1 MEQNEISADDSVF
14 VKTHTNS
21 GRAQMEQLIN
31 LESFLRSRI
40 RGQDHVIERICSA
53 LQRAELGLCKAGRP
67 KASFMFLGPT
77 GVGKTET
84 TIAFTSYILGAEA
97 LAAVA
102 SPWSP
107 ARTACGWNRRVAWIR
122 PSSG

>member
-1 MEQNEISADDSVF
+1 MVAPWPANVATRSSYTCANSLF

-21 GRAQMEQLIN
+21 ERAQMEQLIN

-40 RGQDHVIERICSA
+40 RGQDHVIERICPA

-67 KASFMFLGPT
+67 KGSFMFLGPT

-84 TIAFTSYILGAEA
+84 TIAFTSYILGGEA
-97 LAAVA
+97 LERFDMSEYQMQDRLA
-102 SPWSP
+102 
-107 ARTACGWNRRVAWIR
+107 
-122 PSSG
+122 